1 MEKNIWGIHTTD
13 DKLFLSGNVIA
24 LGWKDIG
31 DLSGLAND
39 RETFKAKYQS
49 TYPDSKLKS
58 TSLSAGMLYRFLY
71 EVKIDDYIIYPSK
84 VDKRIHIGIIT
95 GKYYF
100 DSFEKEY
107 VHKRSVKWL
116 KSVPRVDFSQ
126 GALYEVGSAMT
137 LFSIKSYADEFLFV
151 LENKNINN
159 LASETEDDD
168 TISAVAED
176 IKQTTYDYI
185 LKVLSKNFKGYPLEE
200 LVADLLQSMGYRAT
214 VSKQGGD
221 HGIDIIAYKDELP
234 PRITIQVKSQDA
246 AVKEETIQSLKGAMV
261 PGDYGL
267 FVSLSGYQKNAK
279 RFLERNPMIRGID
292 GEELAGLILK
302 YYDLLPE
309 KYQSL
314 LSLQKVYIPTIK

>member
-39 RETFKAKYQS
+39 REIFKAKYQS

-151 LENKNINN
+151 
-159 LASETEDDD
+159 
-168 TISAVAED
+168 
-176 IKQTTYDYI
+176 
-185 LKVLSKNFKGYPLEE
+185 
-200 LVADLLQSMGYRAT
+200 
-214 VSKQGGD
+214 
-221 HGIDIIAYKDELP
+221 
-234 PRITIQVKSQDA
+234 
-246 AVKEETIQSLKGAMV
+246 
-261 PGDYGL
+261 
-267 FVSLSGYQKNAK
+267 
-279 RFLERNPMIRGID
+279 
-292 GEELAGLILK
+292 
-302 YYDLLPE
+302 
-309 KYQSL
+309 
-314 LSLQKVYIPTIK
+314 